1 MSMTDPISDL
11 LTRIRNAS
19 SARHHTVDIPE
30 STLKRELVKVLLR
43 ERFIARYVRIRD
55 GKQGLLRVYLRYTDE
70 GKGVIDGIER
80 VSRPGRRLY
89 YGTNEIPRVLNG
101 LGTMILTTPAGIV
114 TDRQARKL
122 HVGGEPLCI
131 VW

>member
-1 MSMTDPISDL
+1 MSMTDPIADL
-11 LTRIRNAS
+11 LTRIRNGS
-19 SARHHTVDIPE
+19 SAKLHTVDIPE
-30 STLKRELVKVLLR
+30 STLKREVVKVLLR

-55 GKQGLLRVYLRYTDE
+55 GKQGLLRVYLRYTDD

-89 YGTNEIPRVLNG
+89 YGTDEIPRVLNG

-122 HVGGEPLCI
+122 RVGGEPLCI

>member
-1 MSMTDPISDL
+1 MSDPISDL

-19 SARHHTVDIPE
+19 GARHHTVDIPE
-30 STLKRELVKVLLR
+30 SSLKREIVKVLLR

-55 GKQGLLRVYLRYTDE
+55 GKQGMIRVYLRYTDE
-70 GKGVIDGIER
+70 GTSVIDGIER

-89 YGTNEIPRVLNG
+89 YGTSDIPRVLNG

>member
-1 MSMTDPISDL
+1 MSMSDPISDL

-30 STLKRELVKVLLR
+30 STLKREIVKVLLR

-55 GKQGLLRVYLRYTDE
+55 GKQGLIRVYLRYTEE
-70 GKGVIDGIER
+70 GTGVIDGLER

-89 YGTNEIPRVLNG
+89 YGTTEIPRVLNG

-122 HVGGEPLCI
+122 HIGGEPLCI